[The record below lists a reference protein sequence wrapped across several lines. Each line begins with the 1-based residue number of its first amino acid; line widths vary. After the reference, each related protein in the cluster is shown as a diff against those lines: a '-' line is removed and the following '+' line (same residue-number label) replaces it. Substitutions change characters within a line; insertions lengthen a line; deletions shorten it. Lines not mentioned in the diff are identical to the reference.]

1 MITDIPKRYENA
13 TIDKVDPELVEK
25 FRNIRE
31 TRKGLYLHG
40 GVGTG
45 KTHTAYALYRMWEEE
60 RAVELQK
67 NKEEISKKV
76 DESKDNISP
85 EVTKP
90 RPVGEFWNMTRLL
103 YELRKEMRSSPEEML
118 SDRLILYKNL
128 LFIDDLGAEKVTEW
142 VEEVIYL
149 IINTRYENN
158 IPIVITSNY
167 PLSKIAEL
175 VGDRVAS
182 RIKEMCHVIEIKGED
197 RRLLTNPLTKTG
209 VE

>member
-1 MITDIPKRYENA
+1 MTTDIPKRYENA
-13 TIDKVDPELVEK
+13 TTENVDLNLLEK
-25 FRNIRE
+25 FKNIRE
-31 TRKGLYLHG
+31 SRKGLYLHG

-45 KTHTAYALYRMWEEE
+45 KTHTAYALYRLWEEE
-60 RAVELQK
+60 RAIEKQK
-67 NKEEISKKV
+67 EKEEMEAKL
-76 DESKDNISP
+76 DASKDTIHP

-90 RPVGEFWNMTRLL
+90 RPAGEFWNMTRLL
-103 YELRKEMRSSPEEML
+103 YELRKEMRKSSDESL
-118 SDRLILYKNL
+118 SDNLILYKNL

-182 RIKEMCHVIEIKGED
+182 RIKEMCHVVEIKGED
-197 RRLLTNPLTKTG
+197 RRLGK
-209 VE
+209 

>member
-1 MITDIPKRYENA
+1 MTIDIPKRYENA
-13 TIDKVDPELVEK
+13 TVENVQPDLLEK
-25 FRNIRE
+25 FKNIRE
-31 TRKGLYLHG
+31 TRKGLYIHG

-45 KTHTAYALYRMWEEE
+45 KTHTAYALYRLWEEE
-60 RAVELQK
+60 RIDEKQK
-67 NKEEISKKV
+67 EKEQIAEKIQN
-76 DESKDNISP
+76 SKDTISP
-85 EVTKP
+85 EGIKP
-90 RPVGEFWNMTRLL
+90 RPSGEFWNMTHLL
-103 YELRKEMRSSPEEML
+103 YELRKEMRKSSDESL
-118 SDRLILYKNL
+118 SDNLIMYKNL

-182 RIKEMCHVIEIKGED
+182 RIKEMCHVVEIKGED
-197 RRLLTNPLTKTG
+197 RRLLK
-209 VE
+209 